1 MRHESIFVVYD
12 SCQATAEE
20 IADMLGAE
28 PVSVQ
33 VLNARMMESA
43 RNFVFCITLEGDGQI
58 PIPWLYVWQMF
69 LKNNNQGK
77 GFAMLV
83 FNGENT
89 KDNWIV
95 ENICKD
101 LRKSGAHMIGE
112 VFYADS
118 DPWSRDCWIAGI
130 SPNL

>member
-20 IADMLGAE
+20 IADML
-28 PVSVQ
+28 
-33 VLNARMMESA
+33 
-43 RNFVFCITLEGDGQI
+43 D
-58 PIPWLYVWQMF
+58 
-69 LKNNNQGK
+69 QGK
-77 GFAMLV
+77 GVAMLV

-101 LRKSGAHMIGE
+101 LRRSGAHMIGE

>member
-20 IADMLGAE
+20 IADKL
-28 PVSVQ
+28 
-33 VLNARMMESA
+33 
-43 RNFVFCITLEGDGQI
+43 D
-58 PIPWLYVWQMF
+58 
-69 LKNNNQGK
+69 QGK
-77 GFAMLV
+77 GVAMLV

-101 LRKSGAHMIGE
+101 LRRSGAHMP
-112 VFYADS
+112 VKVS
-118 DPWSRDCWIAGI
+118 MPLTTVSNRCR
-130 SPNL
+130 N